1 MYAKWVR
8 QRLRRY
14 IGAVWLQAG
23 SAVKGV
29 YTCIEDATRLDN
41 PAKETIHFILEC
53 SETGFATFLPPQ
65 VLRVK

>member
-1 MYAKWVR
+1 M
-8 QRLRRY
+8 
-14 IGAVWLQAG
+14 GAVWLQAG

-29 YTCIEDATRLDN
+29 YSCIEDATRLDN